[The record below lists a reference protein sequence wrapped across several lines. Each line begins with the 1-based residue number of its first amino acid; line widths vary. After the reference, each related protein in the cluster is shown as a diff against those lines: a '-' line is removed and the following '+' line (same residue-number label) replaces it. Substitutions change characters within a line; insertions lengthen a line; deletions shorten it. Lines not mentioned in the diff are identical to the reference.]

1 MMSVNAS
8 HATADQDAYDAESD
22 ALIRRF
28 VDTCNSRGD
37 RHEAATALFQ
47 RHRQFVIQRLRAR
60 LGMVDPE
67 TVADLSQEIWMSL
80 LSIRSLKGYE
90 PRGRFRGYLHR
101 SVDFKIGE
109 WRRRKCNTVT
119 HEAYDDFTEVE
130 VPEQADV
137 QAHQYEEQENVS
149 RLRAILA
156 RISGS
161 LRVVVLLECYHYVF
175 QTQPVLPDVCSVMG
189 LDIRETQSLLS
200 SAEKKQQLKLMCD
213 REKAVWISFHYD
225 TLLRE
230 AESQTHADLLGVSA
244 GSYRTRLARARAYIR
259 ESLQQ

>member
-1 MMSVNAS
+1 MMSVNVS
-8 HATADQDAYDAESD
+8 HAAVDQDAYDAESD
-22 ALIRRF
+22 ALISRF
-28 VDTCNSRGD
+28 VNTGNTRSD

-47 RHRQFVIQRLRAR
+47 RHREFVIQRIRAR
-60 LGMVDPE
+60 IGVADPE

-109 WRRRKCNTVT
+109 WRRRKYNTVR
-119 HEAYDDFTEVE
+119 HEAYDEFADAEGS
-130 VPEQADV
+130 EQADS
-137 QAHQYEEQENVS
+137 QARQYEEQENVS

-156 RISGS
+156 RISDS

-175 QTQPVLPDVCSVMG
+175 QTQPGLPDVASVMG
-189 LDIRETQSLLS
+189 VDVRETQSLLS
-200 SAEKKQQLKLMCD
+200 SAEKKKRLEPMCD
-213 REKAVWISFHYD
+213 REKAVWISFHYE
-225 TLLRE
+225 TLPG
-230 AESQTHADLLGVSA
+230 ATESHADLLGISA
-244 GSYRTRLARARAYIR
+244 GSYRTRLARARATIR